1 MPCSVKR
8 ALMTVH
14 PPVIRWRA
22 GRLTLALQ
30 ATCALVALQA
40 CHSSAQVLPDP
51 APSGVSEM
59 VVTTQANDPLLED
72 ADRALQ
78 QGAFADA
85 EFAYST
91 VLQSDPD
98 LLHARLHRAVARLA
112 RGNRAGAAEDAEWAL
127 TSTAGSPAARELALE
142 VLGRAGRCA
151 VVVEQDHRDIPDTLL
166 ATCLAQT
173 GQLTAALQTVERQP
187 VPVADDLNTLGIIL
201 QSQGDHTGAESAW
214 RDALAAEPG
223 MLDALRNLGMLLFA
237 AGRVEE
243 AMPLLQRYLVD
254 VPPGTS
260 DAPRIRGML
269 NRNDD

>member
-1 MPCSVKR
+1 
-8 ALMTVH
+8 MTVH
-14 PPVIRWRA
+14 PRFTRRRA
-22 GRLTLALQ
+22 GRLHMALLAI
-30 ATCALVALQA
+30 CALVALQA
-40 CHSSAQVLPDP
+40 CHRSLQVQPDAAP
-51 APSGVSEM
+51 AGVSEM
-59 VVTTQANDPLLED
+59 VVPTQADDPLLED

-98 LLHARLHRAVARLA
+98 HLHARLHRAVARLA
-112 RGNRAGAAEDAEWAL
+112 RGNRVGAAEDAEWAL
-127 TSTAGSPAARELALE
+127 TSTAGTPAARELALE
-142 VLGRAGRCA
+142 VLGRAGRCSI
-151 VVVEQDHRDIPDTLL
+151 VVEQDHREVPDTLL

-173 GQLTAALQTVERQP
+173 GQLTAALQTVDRQP
-187 VPVADDLNTLGIIL
+187 VPDADDLNTLGILL

-237 AGRVEE
+237 AGREDE
-243 AMPLLQRYLVD
+243 AIPLLQRYLVD